1 MANRDTLQEAQELK
15 EKFEG
20 LYPGREIRIIQKP
33 QFFSVLEIRHC
44 DCGAEVLTKA
54 IGEDGLNE
62 CATCKAAR
70 AQRQSAKSEASI
82 RSAARN
88 VAEANW
94 RDWFEQA

>member
-15 EKFEG
+15 EKFETMF
-20 LYPGREIRIIQKP
+20 PGREIRIVERT
-33 QFFSVLEIRHC
+33 QFFSVLEARHC
-44 DCGAEVLTKA
+44 NCGAEVFTQA

-62 CATCKAAR
+62 CADCKAER
-70 AQRQSAKSEASI
+70 AQRQTAKSQASI
-82 RSAARN
+82 KSAARN